1 MEQPEGS
8 RPEEVI
14 YRENIYFG
22 FWLWLLVIILV
33 VLYGAITIGAIVKQM
48 NSTAI
53 GFGIIAV
60 LLAALLAN
68 FWRLVFVITESS
80 VTFGFGM
87 IKKTFP
93 LSEITSCESYTL
105 LFGNFYGYG
114 IRMGRDRT
122 IAYNTRNGPGIKLVV
137 EGYNR
142 PYVVSVNNSGYVCK
156 LLNSIIAGAPGE
168 VGATGEGGDEPPDG
182 DAPPAERSDG

>member
-1 MEQPEGS
+1 MEQLEGP

-22 FWLWLLVIILV
+22 FWLWVLIFILI
-33 VLYGAITIGAIVKQM
+33 VLYGAITIGAVVKHM
-48 NSTAI
+48 DSTAI
-53 GFGIIAV
+53 AFGIIAV

-93 LSEITSCESYTL
+93 LSEISSCEPYTL
-105 LFGNFYGYG
+105 VFGNFYGYF
-114 IRMGRDRT
+114 IHTGRDGS

-137 EGYNR
+137 EGYER
-142 PYVVSVNNSGYVCK
+142 PYVVSLNNSGYVCK
-156 LLNSIIAGAPGE
+156 LLNSIVAGAPGE
-168 VGATGEGGDEPPDG
+168 AGATGDGGDEPPDG
-182 DAPPAERSDG
+182 DATPAERGDG